1 MGVEFTSDNQPEER
15 KPRGRGKKSLM
26 LEAIREV
33 CTDEQE
39 FLKQMVAIGIGGM
52 TKVSP
57 PDAKKEDEEFEYKNP
72 NPMLLSLVLN
82 RIEPPLKSV
91 SPTYEF
97 DFDPEGD
104 HHKQAKQ
111 VLDAMAKGKIPS
123 DIGQLF
129 ITSISSML
137 NIQEKTDFEE
147 RLKAIE
153 DAKKQN

>member
-15 KPRGRGKKSLM
+15 KPRGQGKKTLM
-26 LEAIREV
+26 LNAIREV
-33 CTDEQE
+33 CKDEQE
-39 FLKQMVAIGIGGM
+39 FLKQVVSIGLGGV
-52 TKVSP
+52 TKISG
-57 PDAKKEDEEFEYKNP
+57 PDEDEEFEYKQP
-72 NPMLLSLVLN
+72 NPMLLNMVLG

-91 SPTYEF
+91 TPTFEF
-97 DFDPEGD
+97 DFDPEAD
-104 HHKQAKQ
+104 LHKQAKQ

-123 DIGQLF
+123 DVGQLF

-153 DAKKQN
+153 DASEQD

>member
-1 MGVEFTSDNQPEER
+1 MGVEFTSDNQPAER
-15 KPRGRGKKSLM
+15 KPRGKGKKSLM

-33 CTDEQE
+33 CRDEEE
-39 FLKQMVAIGIGGM
+39 FLQQVVSIGIGGI
-52 TKVSP
+52 TKVSAP
-57 PDAKKEDEEFEYKNP
+57 EADEEEFEYKNP

-91 SPTYEF
+91 TPTYKF
-97 DFDPEGD
+97 DFDPEAD
-104 HHKQAKQ
+104 LHKQAKQ
-111 VLDAMAKGKIPS
+111 VLDAMAKGEIPS
-123 DIGQLF
+123 DVGQLF

-153 DAKKQN
+153 DASEQD